1 MPVLQVKPNGLNRL
15 NRKTIKYPRILLAKN
30 LFTKKVQT
38 VRKVQPSL
46 YPDTLWPA
54 NQPRSSSC
62 NASVNSCEVGARRGP
77 RQGLSGAVNAA
88 QLLPCIRDLYS
99 RLPEMYYRQP
109 WELQHVLFSLGYT
122 DDLINE
128 AEIAAAV
135 EVARGD
141 WPQWT
146 AA

>member
-1 MPVLQVKPNGLNRL
+1 M
-15 NRKTIKYPRILLAKN
+15 
-30 LFTKKVQT
+30 
-38 VRKVQPSL
+38 
-46 YPDTLWPA
+46 
-54 NQPRSSSC
+54 
-62 NASVNSCEVGARRGP
+62 
-77 RQGLSGAVNAA
+77 NAA
-88 QLLPCIRDLYS
+88 QLLPALRDLYS

-122 DDLINE
+122 DDLVDE